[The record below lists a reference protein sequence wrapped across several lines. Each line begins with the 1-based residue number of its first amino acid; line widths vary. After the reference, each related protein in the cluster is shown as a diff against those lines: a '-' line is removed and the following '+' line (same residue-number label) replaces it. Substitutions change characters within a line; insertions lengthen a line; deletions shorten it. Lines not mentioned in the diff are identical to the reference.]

1 MTKGKRKMCDERRGF
16 TLIELLVVIAI
27 IALLMAILMPAM
39 HRAKEQGERTACFNN
54 LKNLQLAWMIYADD
68 NDDKIVCGDS
78 GEYTQPKGEI
88 YWVQRDYVQ
97 TMTVEQKIKAIRDGG
112 LYPYTRDAKL
122 YKCPQGVKGETRT
135 YSIAD
140 SMNCKDWGDGR
151 RKWAKKKNQVKN
163 PTDRIVFLD
172 DGGEGFAHMGGW
184 TTYATQEEWW
194 DPPPVRHG
202 DGTNYSFVDGH
213 IDYHKWE
220 DKRTLDF
227 GKLRPPKAFSGIQA
241 GNPDLKW
248 AAIAVWGVEAV
259 R

>member
-1 MTKGKRKMCDERRGF
+1 VTEQKRKIWSGRGGF

-27 IALLMAILMPAM
+27 IAILMAILMPAM

-68 NDDKIVCGDS
+68 NDDRIVCGDS
-78 GEYTQPKGEI
+78 GEYTQPKGEV
-88 YWVQRDYVQ
+88 YWVQRDYLT
-97 TMTVEQKIKAIRDGG
+97 TMTTMQKIDAIRKGG
-112 LYPYTRDAKL
+112 LYPYTRDDKL
-122 YKCPQGVKGETRT
+122 YKCPQGIKGETRT

-140 SMNCKDWGDGR
+140 SMNCKGWDDR
-151 RKWAKKKNQVKN
+151 RKLMKKKSLIKD

-213 IDYHKWE
+213 IDYHKWV
-220 DKRTLDF
+220 DKRTLEF
-227 GKLRPPKAFSGIQA
+227 GKLRPPKAFSGTQA
-241 GNPDLKW
+241 GNVDLRW
-248 AAIAVWGVEAV
+248 AAIAVWGRDAV

>member
-1 MTKGKRKMCDERRGF
+1 VTKQTRHARRSRRGF

-27 IALLMAILMPAM
+27 IAILLAILMPSL
-39 HRAKEQGERTACFNN
+39 HRAKEQGQRAACLNN
-54 LKNLQLAWMIYADD
+54 LKNLQLAWMMYADE
-68 NDDKIVCGDS
+68 NDSKIVCGDA

-88 YWVQRDYVQ
+88 YWVQRDYLASMTTVQ
-97 TMTVEQKIKAIRDGG
+97 KEKAIMDGG
-112 LYPYTRDAKL
+112 LWPFVKDLDCYR
-122 YKCPQGVKGETRT
+122 CPQGVRGEIRT

-140 SMNCKDWGDGR
+140 SMNCKGWDAR
-151 RKWAKKKNQVKN
+151 RKMLKKTSEIKN
-163 PTDRIVFLD
+163 PTYRIVFLD

-184 TTYATQEEWW
+184 TTYSVEQMWW

-220 DKRTLDF
+220 DPRTIEF
-227 GKLRPPKAFSGIQA
+227 GKLIPPKAQSPTQD

-248 AAIAVWGVEAV
+248 AAVAVWGADSI